1 MKTIEVKTG
10 PGYFRLGL
18 SGDKPFE
25 VRFNDRDYQ
34 VGDILREK
42 EWDPHGGYTGRIH
55 DRKITYVLDDPTY
68 CKEGYV
74 VLGLRE
80 VNNHG

>member
-1 MKTIEVKTG
+1 MSKIHEVKTG

-25 VRFNDRDYQ
+25 VRRDDRGYE

-42 EWDPHGGYTGRIH
+42 EWSPHGGYTGRVH
-55 DRKITYVLDDPTY
+55 ERKITFVLRDPDY
-68 CKEGYV
+68 CKEGFV
-74 VLGLRE
+74 VMGLKE
-80 VNNHG
+80 C